1 MYYNIDIF
9 SKEYDVLEKFM
20 FYKIL
25 KEFSTRNNGQKRK
38 FIVGGIINVLITNL
52 TLQALLLLNFIS
64 IPIST
69 LISQFINMIFGY
81 LIYSKFIFKVKTKT
95 KKTFIVR
102 YSILMLI
109 IWLLNFIAIEV
120 GFHFGISKNLIAFMM
135 IPFLALVSFILQK
148 YWVFKQN
155 EFIKKK
161 ISEV

>member
-69 LISQFINMIFGY
+69 LISQFINTIFGY
-81 LIYSKFIFKVKTKT
+81 LIYSKFIFKVKTKN
-95 KKTFIVR
+95 KKNIYCQIF
-102 YSILMLI
+102 
-109 IWLLNFIAIEV
+109 NFNV
-120 GFHFGISKNLIAFMM
+120 
-135 IPFLALVSFILQK
+135 
-148 YWVFKQN
+148 
-155 EFIKKK
+155 
-161 ISEV
+161 